1 MRCLAFC
8 TKSINLFY
16 KLALFIL
23 QISAL
28 FGLDRRQSLISN
40 PSQLGRL
47 MKPGNRACHCFGK
60 LAKKE
65 RERGDN
71 KISLISVA
79 NGTVLWAVLFV
90 MPFCVSGDDSARES
104 EYRASKNGLLR

>member
-1 MRCLAFC
+1 LYE
-8 TKSINLFY
+8 INQ
-16 KLALFIL
+16 FIL

-79 NGTVLWAVLFV
+79 KGTVLWAVLFV